1 MIFDDSIYKLDD
13 SKYTIMSSGNNE
25 SEVVIKQSDHHI
37 IIEPNNTN
45 FDRYLIQEIVKEYAK
60 KYSKNNHNS
69 KNLNFHEKMKHMCLG
84 QHQH

>member
-1 MIFDDSIYKLDD
+1 MKETR
-13 SKYTIMSSGNNE
+13 KAKENIMKNKE
-25 SEVVIKQSDHHI
+25 
-37 IIEPNNTN
+37 N
-45 FDRYLIQEIVKEYAK
+45 FKEYAK